1 MTVELLDTDLRWILF
16 AVAMA
21 AAALAFLLRARAKGT
36 SVAAGGGTEP
46 RPPKRR
52 TEAVAAAAAAL
63 AIAALAALLIDR
75 TIALIMQSQVR
86 QGAELAAN
94 ADSQGPFN
102 EYRWVLLAPWGTAG
116 QIFGAVAALVILVLA
131 WRASTR
137 IASPWRRAA
146 VLGLRAGAV
155 ASALILFLEP
165 AVELRQVAREPNRVA
180 ILVDDSQSMALRED
194 PKGPSRQE
202 RARALIDSSE
212 ETFAAWRGPHILD
225 FYTFSDELALAS
237 QKGVAAATPSGSGT
251 LMRLALEQLRS
262 RYRGR
267 DLAGIVLISD
277 GIATGDFAEEIDR
290 GPSRDFL
297 RSLETRIHT
306 AWVGRPGLKDVSVA
320 RVLSDEFAF
329 VRTVAKIKTV
339 IRSTGYAKRRIP
351 VTLSNEGVPL
361 RQKWIDVGPGQSEVK
376 VVFEFTPQRVGK
388 YVYEVSTPVADDEAV
403 SANNTRSFVVRVIR
417 DKIRVLQVAGQPS
430 WDVHQLRQML
440 KQNPNVDLISFFI
453 LRTQDDVS
461 LVPNQE
467 LSLIPF
473 PTHELFQNELPSFDV
488 IFLQNFEYMP
498 YGIGIYLDNIRKYVE
513 SGGGMAMI
521 GGALSFSSGGYA
533 GTPLAE
539 AIPVRLPTR
548 LRSPRD
554 LLDTSM
560 FRAQL
565 TPKGRF
571 HPITTLRYE
580 PRDNLQAWA
589 GLPELEGVNIVG
601 PALEGA
607 TVLATHP
614 RLRVRGHGRKAR
626 SEPMP
631 VIVAG
636 EYGRGRSLAV
646 TTDSLWRWGFVA
658 AGEPTGDGRYYDK
671 FWENAIRWL
680 IHDPELERLH
690 VDSDAVEYTPE
701 STPPRLDVRLLDRDY
716 TPLAGGEVSLEIVR
730 GANPKKT
737 EKVAETRLTV
747 GDAGDASYHLEP
759 LPPGVYRVHAQAKVD
774 DMPVEAKDIFLV
786 REASREMDRVAAY
799 DDKLQDIAAATGG
812 RHFGRASVIPA
823 DLPFAA
829 PRIVRV
835 DRRSEV
841 ELWSRPVLLFLAF
854 LFLGLEWLVR
864 QRSGY
869 L

>member
-1 MTVELLDTDLRWILF
+1 VTVELLGSDLRWSLL
-16 AVAMA
+16 AV
-21 AAALAFLLRARAKGT
+21 
-36 SVAAGGGTEP
+36 SIAAGGVAVLLRGRGRRPPEAPAQRRRVRGTE
-46 RPPKRR
+46 
-52 TEAVAAAAAAL
+52 
-63 AIAALAALLIDR
+63 AIALAAAVLAVTALAAVLVDR
-75 TIALIMQSQVR
+75 MVALIMHEHVR
-86 QGAELAAN
+86 GTGGAPGGTEA
-94 ADSQGPFN
+94 FN
-102 EYRWVLLAPWGTAG
+102 EYRWVLLAPWGSV
-116 QIFGAVAALVILVLA
+116 GAALGGVAALVVLVLS
-131 WRASTR
+131 WRASAR
-137 IASPWRRAA
+137 LMSAWRRVA
-146 VLGLRAGAV
+146 VIGLRTGAV
-155 ASALILFLEP
+155 ASALILYLEP
-165 AVELRQVAREPNRVA
+165 AIELRQVAREPNRVA
-180 ILVDDSQSMALRED
+180 ILVDDSESMALRED
-194 PKGPSRQE
+194 PHGPSRQE
-202 RARALIDSSE
+202 RARALIDASAA
-212 ETFAAWRGPHILD
+212 TFSAWRGPHILD
-225 FYTFSDELALAS
+225 FYTFSDELALSSEDAVAS
-237 QKGVAAATPSGSGT
+237 TPPTGSGT

-267 DLAGIVLISD
+267 DLAGIVLVSD
-277 GIATGDFAEEIDR
+277 GIATGEFAEEIDS

-297 RSLETRIHT
+297 RSLETRVHT
-306 AWVGRPGLKDVSVA
+306 AWVGRPGLKDIAVA
-320 RVLSDEFAF
+320 RVLADEFAF
-329 VRTVAKIKTV
+329 VRTVAKIKAV
-339 IRSTGYAKRRIP
+339 IRSTGYASRRIA
-351 VTLSNEGVPL
+351 VTLSNDGVPL
-361 RQKWIDVGPGQSEVK
+361 RQKWIDVGPGETEAK

-388 YVYEVSTPVADDEAV
+388 YVYEISTPVAEDESV
-403 SANNTRSFVVRVIR
+403 SVNNTRSFVIRVIR

-498 YGIGIYLDNIRKYVE
+498 YGIGVYLDNIRRYVE

-521 GGALSFSSGGYA
+521 GGAMSFSSGGYA
-533 GTPLAE
+533 STPLAE
-539 AIPVRLPTR
+539 AIPVELPSG
-548 LRSPRD
+548 LRSPHD

-560 FRAQL
+560 FRPQL
-565 TPKGRF
+565 TEKGRF

-580 PRDNLQAWA
+580 QRDNQQAWA
-589 GLPELEGVNIVG
+589 SLPELEGVNIVG
-601 PALEGA
+601 PAREGA

-614 RLRVRGHGRKAR
+614 RLRVRRRGRKAK

-636 EYGRGRSLAV
+636 DYGKGRSLAV

-658 AGEPTGDGRYYDK
+658 AGEPGDDGRRYYK

-680 IHDPELERLH
+680 IQDPELERLH

-701 STPPRLDVRLLDRDY
+701 SPPPRLDVRLLDRDY
-716 TPLAGGEVSLEIVR
+716 TPLAGGEVALEILR
-730 GANPKKT
+730 GANPAKT
-737 EKVAETRLTV
+737 EKIAETRLTV
-747 GDAGDASYHLEP
+747 GETGDASYHLEP
-759 LPPGVYRVHAQAKVD
+759 LDPGVYRVHAHAKVD
-774 DMPVEAKDIFLV
+774 DQPVEATDIFLV
-786 REASREMDRVAAY
+786 REGSRELDQAAAS
-799 DDKLQDIAAATGG
+799 DDKLRDIASMTGG
-812 RHFGRASVIPA
+812 RHFGRASRIPA